1 MKVKI
6 FFFATL
12 SDYAGAK
19 TVDLEVPAEITVA
32 MLKELL
38 VNKYP
43 RMAAAQKSIMVA
55 VNREYAASEQKIP
68 LNAEI
73 ALFPP
78 VSGG

>member
-19 TVDLEVPAEITVA
+19 TVDLEVPAETTVA

>member
-6 FFFATL
+6 IFFATL
-12 SDYAGAK
+12 SEYVGAK
-19 TVDLEVPAEITVA
+19 TVDLEVPAETTVA

-38 VNKYP
+38 VSKYP

-55 VNREYAASEQKIP
+55 VNREFAGGEQKIP
-68 LNAEI
+68 LDAEI

>member
-1 MKVKI
+1 MKVRI

-12 SDYAGAK
+12 SEYVGAK

-43 RMAAAQKSIMVA
+43 RLAAAQKSIMVA

-68 LNAEI
+68 LDAEI

>member
-6 FFFATL
+6 IFFATL
-12 SDYAGAK
+12 SEYVGAK
-19 TVDLEVPAEITVA
+19 TVDLEVPAETTVA

-55 VNREYAASEQKIP
+55 VNREFAGGEQKIP
-68 LNAEI
+68 LDAEI

>member
-19 TVDLEVPAEITVA
+19 MVDLEVPAETTVA

>member
-12 SDYAGAK
+12 SEYVGAK
-19 TVDLEVPAEITVA
+19 TIDLEVPAETTVA

-68 LNAEI
+68 LDAEI